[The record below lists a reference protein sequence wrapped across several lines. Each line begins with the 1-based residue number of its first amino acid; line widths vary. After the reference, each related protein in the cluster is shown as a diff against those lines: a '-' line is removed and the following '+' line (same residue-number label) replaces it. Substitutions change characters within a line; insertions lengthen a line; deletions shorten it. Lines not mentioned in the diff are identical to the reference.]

1 MTAPTDAEL
10 VLGLD
15 QVQVAIPA
23 DEHAVKQARRFYGEV
38 LGLRELP
45 KPDALVGCGGMWY
58 QTGDL
63 ALHIGLDP
71 AYRPPTKAHPP
82 LLVRDLEALPAR
94 LDQAGSPLQSAL
106 QIPGHPP

>member
-23 DEHAVKQARRFYGEV
+23 DEHAVKQARWFYGEV

-45 KPDALVGCGGMWY
+45 KPDALAGRGGVWD
-58 QTGDL
+58 QAGDL

-71 AYRPPTKAHPP
+71 AHHPAPKAHPP
-82 LLVRDLEALPAR
+82 LLVRDLEALRAR
-94 LDQAGSPLQSAL
+94 LEQAGCAVQSHV
-106 QIPGHPP
+106 Q